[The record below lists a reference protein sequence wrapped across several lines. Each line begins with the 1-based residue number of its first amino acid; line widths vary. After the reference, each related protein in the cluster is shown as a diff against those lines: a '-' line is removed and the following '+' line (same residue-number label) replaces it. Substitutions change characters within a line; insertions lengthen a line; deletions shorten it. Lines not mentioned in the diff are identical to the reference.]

1 MTTTSL
7 IQQRLA
13 ALEKNGLSLSDSRFN
28 LAQERRN
35 PNSFSTS
42 TTMSSPL
49 RTAWSLR
56 CKTDNKNKSVSID
69 HPPPSQPKSI
79 EIENMHSLK
88 SPVSQQRQSFER
100 SVPRT
105 TVFNRYG
112 SARTLNSAASSSGY
126 TEDETESS
134 MHMDDLCILRSSSG
148 RQVMEEP
155 DDDRDLYNASFE
167 DQMRAAIT
175 REQRRKRL
183 ENQAQLKDVPPGVMS
198 LKERRQSLLKGLQ
211 HDADRVLSHET
222 NKDDGHEENEVSLL
236 QQKATNRI
244 QGSAPPAAEGSPASN
259 RRTLLQRS
267 VGIRKDMVAT
277 LLNQEILD
285 SHICYTGDNSFTP
298 FEEQLRV
305 AWDRE
310 RQRRKSEANTKRMDQ
325 NWKD

>member
-13 ALEKNGLSLSDSRFN
+13 ALEKNGLSLSDSRSN
-28 LAQERRN
+28 LAQECRN
-35 PNSFSTS
+35 PNSFSVP
-42 TTMSSPL
+42 TTISSP
-49 RTAWSLR
+49 RQTAWSLR
-56 CKTDNKNKSVSID
+56 NKNNNKNKSVSINR
-69 HPPPSQPKSI
+69 PSPSQPKSI

-88 SPVSQQRQSFER
+88 SPVFQQRQSFER

-105 TVFNRYG
+105 SVFNRHG

-134 MHMDDLCILRSSSG
+134 MHMDDLCFLHSSSG
-148 RQVMEEP
+148 RQIIEEP

-167 DQMRAAIT
+167 DQMKAAIA

-183 ENQAQLKDVPPGVMS
+183 ENQAQLTDVPPGVMS

-211 HDADRVLSHET
+211 HDAHKAFSHET
-222 NKDDGHEENEVSLL
+222 DEGGEHEMNEVSLV
-236 QQKATNRI
+236 QQKATNRK
-244 QGSAPPAAEGSPASN
+244 QASAPPAAGGSPTN

-267 VGIRKDMVAT
+267 MGVRKDMVAT

-310 RQRRKSEANTKRMDQ
+310 RQRRKSKANARAG
-325 NWKD
+325 NACE